1 MDQPRTLTAKLI
13 DDHLVSGRRE
23 PGAELGLRVD
33 QALIEDATGTMTA
46 LQFEAL
52 GVERSAVPLAVVY
65 IDHNVLQLDERNMDD
80 HSYLRAFCS
89 RYGVHYS
96 RPGNGIS
103 HYVHL
108 ERFAA
113 PGEVLVGADS
123 HTSTAG
129 AAGMLAIGTGGL
141 EVAVVMAGHP
151 FELASPTVV
160 GVELKGRLADWV
172 QAKDVVLE
180 LLRRRDVRGGVG
192 RVFEFHGDGVAALSV
207 SERGTIANMIV
218 ELGGTTAVFPSDTRT
233 EEWLSWQQRAEQF
246 VDLAADPEASY
257 DEAEVIDLDA
267 LEPLVA
273 LPSSPGNVVPVSEV
287 EGTELVQVCVGSSV
301 NSAYIDLA
309 IVGAVLDGKTV
320 HPAIDLTVTPGSRQ
334 ILQTLQLS
342 GVFGQLIQAGAR
354 MLEPICGPCIG
365 VGQAPSARKPSL
377 RTFNRNF
384 PGRSGTEDDR
394 IYLCSPA
401 TAAASALTGQITD
414 PRSLGRCPTILQRPA
429 EPPIDDR
436 GILVPAP
443 AADAAGIEVV
453 RGPSIV
459 EPPRG
464 TAPGETLAGEILM
477 VVPDNISTGD
487 MAPDGALGMSVWSDI
502 SRCATFMFRRL
513 DRSFHDRALQAEGGF
528 IVAGHNYGQGSS
540 REHAALSA
548 VYLGIRAVIAKSFA
562 RIHRRNLLLN
572 GVLPLVF
579 THEDD
584 YERLRQGE
592 RLQISG
598 VREAIE
604 SGGGELSAS
613 AAEGAPIALGLDLLA
628 RERELV
634 LAGGLLQLL
643 SRQPVQTPGDP

>member
-1 MDQPRTLTAKLI
+1 
-13 DDHLVSGRRE
+13 
-23 PGAELGLRVD
+23 
-33 QALIEDATGTMTA
+33 
-46 LQFEAL
+46 
-52 GVERSAVPLAVVY
+52 
-65 IDHNVLQLDERNMDD
+65 
-80 HSYLRAFCS
+80 
-89 RYGVHYS
+89 
-96 RPGNGIS
+96 
-103 HYVHL
+103 
-108 ERFAA
+108 
-113 PGEVLVGADS
+113 
-123 HTSTAG
+123 
-129 AAGMLAIGTGGL
+129 
-141 EVAVVMAGHP
+141 
-151 FELASPTVV
+151 
-160 GVELKGRLADWV
+160 
-172 QAKDVVLE
+172 
-180 LLRRRDVRGGVG
+180 
-192 RVFEFHGDGVAALSV
+192 
-207 SERGTIANMIV
+207 
-218 ELGGTTAVFPSDTRT
+218 
-233 EEWLSWQQRAEQF
+233 
-246 VDLAADPEASY
+246 
-257 DEAEVIDLDA
+257 
-267 LEPLVA
+267 
-273 LPSSPGNVVPVSEV
+273 VSEV

-334 ILQTLQLS
+334 TLQTLELS
-342 GVFGQLIQAGAR
+342 GVFGQLVHAGAR

-414 PRSLGRCPTILQRPA
+414 PRSLGRCPPILARPE

-436 GILVPAP
+436 GILAPAP
-443 AADAAGIEVV
+443 AAQAAAIEVV
-453 RGPSIV
+453 RGASIV

-464 TAPGETLAGEILM
+464 TVPGETLAGEILI

-513 DRSFHDRALQAEGGF
+513 DRSFHDRALQAGGGF

-562 RIHRRNLLLN
+562 RIHRRNLVLN
-572 GVLPLVF
+572 GLLPLVF
-579 THEDD
+579 TQEDD

-598 VREAIE
+598 VRETIE
-604 SGGGELSAS
+604 SGGDELSAS
-613 AAEGAPIALGLDLLA
+613 AGQGAPIALGLHLLA

-634 LAGGLLQLL
+634 LAGGLLQSLRASPPRL
-643 SRQPVQTPGDP
+643 NDVLDRFDN